1 MSEMTDNDDWEFQA
15 SNFAPPAEF
24 ADSEPVDIKPRTNLN
39 INSNDNTE
47 QDPNPL
53 IKIKVAMP
61 NRNTIIYT
69 VRKKDKLKS
78 LMENYCKKQALDIKL
93 IRFITETGD
102 RAKVYLT
109 PEDLDIED
117 GETITIFQ
125 RQQAGR

>member
-1 MSEMTDNDDWEFQA
+1 MTDNDDWEFQA

-39 INSNDNTE
+39 IDPD

-61 NRNTIIYT
+61 NRNTLVYT

-78 LMENYCKKQALDIKL
+78 LMENYCEQQALDIQL

-102 RAKVYLT
+102 RAKIDLT
-109 PEDLDIED
+109 PEDL
-117 GETITIFQ
+117 
-125 RQQAGR
+125 